1 MKAYRLLEPGP
12 SGLRCVHEEPPRPG
26 AGEVLVRLAA
36 ASINARDLGIL
47 HGVYPNTP
55 GVIPLSDGAGTVE
68 AVGAGVQGFAAG
80 DAVVG
85 CFYADWQAGQALPE
99 NVPDERF
106 ETPAHA
112 MSALAE
118 AGRSQNPTM
127 SWYRDPAKRLPADS
141 DGSSEGPP
149 PA

>member
-1 MKAYRLLEPGP
+1 MIGGMLHWCHPLKGRRLSALTKV
-12 SGLRCVHEEPPRPG
+12 VHH
-26 AGEVLVRLAA
+26 VW
-36 ASINARDLGIL
+36 
-47 HGVYPNTP
+47 
-55 GVIPLSDGAGTVE
+55 SDGACSLLTVPL
-68 AVGAGVQGFAAG
+68 
-80 DAVVG
+80 
-85 CFYADWQAGQALPE
+85 DWQAGQALPE